1 MKNCHIYLF
10 LALATCASAVCAQ
23 NDVFA
28 RRTTG
33 ANAAQQQQQ
42 QENARVEFYRQQTE
56 LLTERVNA
64 MSQDTAQLEQRV
76 SKIEPQLRAITTLQN
91 ENAKLRDEVKALRD
105 ELAQVKA
112 DRETLRKQI
121 TDDIVARIT
130 TVIEKQNAQKPPP
143 RNNPTGKETGRVH
156 VVEAGQTLSEIA
168 RAYKS
173 TVAIIVQA
181 NNMKSADSLRVGQEL
196 FIPDP

>member
-1 MKNCHIYLF
+1 MKIHFYLC
-10 LALATCASAVCAQ
+10 LALAACASAARAQ
-23 NDVFA
+23 SDPFA
-28 RRTTG
+28 RKTTG
-33 ANAAQQQQQ
+33 ATAAQQ
-42 QENARVEFYRQQTE
+42 ESARVEFYRQQTE

-64 MSQDTAQLEQRV
+64 MQQDTAQLEQRV
-76 SKIEPQLRAITTLQN
+76 SKIDRAITTLQN

-121 TDDIVARIT
+121 TDDIVTRIT
-130 TVIEKQNAQKPPP
+130 TVIEKQNAQKPPQ
-143 RNNPTGKETGRVH
+143 RNNTTGKETGRVH

-168 RAYKS
+168 TAYKS
-173 TVAIIVQA
+173 TVAAITKA
-181 NNMKSADSLRVGQEL
+181 NDLKNPNNLRVGQEL